1 MIRLAPPRP
10 ARRWRFGL
18 PLSIALHVIV
28 IAALLIHF
36 RDAPRLP
43 EPPDQLA
50 VVDVVIGG
58 GGRSPMPPAV
68 TPAPPAPQPP
78 EPRPPELQPPPPPQ
92 PAAPALPPPPP
103 PPPPPAPVRLGDA
116 SLGPAGQIKSNENN
130 RLRAAKSKSGN
141 LPPRYPIDAA
151 LRRERG
157 TVHAQIHVD
166 ATGRVTAID
175 ILPPATFS
183 SLNKAVREAVT
194 GWRFTPAERGGK
206 PVASVFPLDF
216 VFE

>member
-10 ARRWRFGL
+10 ARRWRFGF

-58 GGRSPMPPAV
+58 GGRSPAPPAV

-78 EPRPPELQPPPPPQ
+78 EPRPPEPQPPPQPQ
-92 PAAPALPPPPP
+92 PAAPALPLP

-116 SLGPAGQIKSNENN
+116 SLGPAGQIKNNANN
-130 RLRAAKSKSGN
+130 RLRAAKGKSGN

-166 ATGRVTAID
+166 AAGRVTGID

-183 SLNKAVREAVT
+183 SLNKAVRDAVT
-194 GWRFTPAERGGK
+194 GWRFTPAERDGK